1 MLEIKDLSTN
11 FNTYDGKVE
20 AIKGVSFKVKK
31 GEIFGLVGETGS
43 GKSVTCYSALKLLP
57 KSAEIVEGNVIL
69 NGENITEASEKRMRE
84 IRGGEIGIIFQDP
97 LSALNPVMKVKNQI
111 GEVLRLHR
119 KEELVHLSEEEQ
131 ISLYSSKKFT
141 LSSGVEFT
149 IWAFCLSFFS
159 LFTMLGQFSFGL
171 PFMLIIILFL
181 GRDYFQRNSPSS
193 ALDIMV
199 IDSLTKVKLPNP
211 KQIAES
217 YPHELSG
224 GMQQRVM
231 IAMALAGN
239 AKMLIADEPTTALD
253 VTIQAQILQLIK
265 DIQKENNMS
274 VLLIT
279 HDLGVVAETC
289 DRVAVMQ
296 SGKIVE
302 ESTVDTIFSNPNHPY
317 TKSLLDAIPKGRK
330 ESLTSQKSNSEAV
343 S

>member
-11 FNTYDGKVE
+11 FNTYEGKVE
-20 AIKGVSFKVKK
+20 AIKGVSLKIEK

-43 GKSVTCYSALKLLP
+43 GKSVTCYSALKLLQ
-57 KSAEIVEGNVIL
+57 KSAEIVGGNVIL
-69 NGENITEASEKRMRE
+69 NGEDITEASEERMRE

-97 LSALNPVMKVKNQI
+97 LSALNPVMKVNEQI

-119 KEELVHLSEEEQ
+119 EEELVSLSEKEN
-131 ISLYSSKKFT
+131 IPLYSSKKFT
-141 LSSGVEFT
+141 LSPGVEFT

-159 LFTMLGQFSFGL
+159 LFTMIGQFSFGL
-171 PFMLIIILFL
+171 PFLMVLSLFL
-181 GRDYFQRNSPSS
+181 IRDYVQKDNPES

-199 IDSLTKVKLPNP
+199 VDSLSKVKLPNP

-302 ESTVDTIFSNPNHPY
+302 ESTVDKIFSNPDHSY
-317 TKSLLDAIPKGRK
+317 TKSLLDAIPKGGKKRLK
-330 ESLTSQKSNSEAV
+330 VQKNLEAI

>member
-11 FNTYDGKVE
+11 FNTYEGKVE
-20 AIKGVSFKVKK
+20 AIKGVSLKIEK

-43 GKSVTCYSALKLLP
+43 GKSVTCYSVLKLLP
-57 KSAEIVEGNVIL
+57 KSAEIAGGNVIL
-69 NGENITEASEKRMRE
+69 NGEDITEASEERMRE

-97 LSALNPVMKVKNQI
+97 LSALNPVMKVNEQI

-119 KEELVHLSEEEQ
+119 EEELVSLSEKEN
-131 ISLYSSKKFT
+131 IPLYSSRKFT
-141 LSSGVEFT
+141 LSPTVEFT
-149 IWAFCLSFFS
+149 IWAFCLSFFL
-159 LFTMLGQFSFGL
+159 LFTMIGQFSFGL
-171 PFMLIIILFL
+171 PFLMVISLFL
-181 GRDYFQRNSPSS
+181 IRDYVQKDNPES

-199 IDSLTKVKLPNP
+199 VDSLSKVKLPNP

-302 ESTVDTIFSNPNHPY
+302 ESTVDKIFSNPDHSY
-317 TKSLLDAIPKGRK
+317 TKSLLDAIPKGGKKRLK
-330 ESLTSQKSNSEAV
+330 VQKDLEAI

>member
-11 FNTYDGKVE
+11 FNTYEGKVE
-20 AIKGVSFKVKK
+20 AIKGVSLKIEK

-43 GKSVTCYSALKLLP
+43 GKSVTCYSTLKLLP
-57 KSAEIVEGNVIL
+57 KSAEIVSGNVIL
-69 NGENITEASEKRMRE
+69 NGEDITEASEERMRE

-97 LSALNPVMKVKNQI
+97 LSALNPVMKVNEQI

-119 KEELVHLSEEEQ
+119 EEELVSLSEKEN
-131 ISLYSSKKFT
+131 IPLYSSKKFT
-141 LSSGVEFT
+141 LSPGVEFT

-159 LFTMLGQFSFGL
+159 LFTMIGQFSFGL
-171 PFMLIIILFL
+171 PFLMVLSLFL
-181 GRDYFQRNSPSS
+181 IRDYVQKDNPES

-199 IDSLTKVKLPNP
+199 VDSLSKVKLPNP

-302 ESTVDTIFSNPNHPY
+302 ESTVDKIFSNPDHSY
-317 TKSLLDAIPKGRK
+317 TKSLLDAIPKGGKKRLK
-330 ESLTSQKSNSEAV
+330 VQKDLEAI

>member
-11 FNTYDGKVE
+11 FNTYEGKVE
-20 AIKGVSFKVKK
+20 AIKGVSLKIEK

-43 GKSVTCYSALKLLP
+43 GKSVTCYSVLKLLP
-57 KSAEIVEGNVIL
+57 KSAEIAGGNVIL
-69 NGENITEASEKRMRE
+69 NGEDITEASEERMRE

-97 LSALNPVMKVKNQI
+97 LSALNPVMKVNEQI

-119 KEELVHLSEEEQ
+119 EEELVSLSEKEK
-131 ISLYSSKKFT
+131 IPLHSGKKFT
-141 LSSGVEFT
+141 LSPGIEFT

-159 LFTMLGQFSFGL
+159 LFAMIGQFTFGL
-171 PFMLIIILFL
+171 PFLMVISLFL
-181 GRDYFQRNSPSS
+181 IRDYLQKDNPKS
-193 ALDIMV
+193 ALDLMV
-199 IDSLTKVKLPNP
+199 IDSLSKVRLPNP
-211 KQIAES
+211 KQIAAS

-302 ESTVDTIFSNPNHPY
+302 ESTVDKIFSNPDHSY
-317 TKSLLDAIPKGRK
+317 TKSLLDAIPKGGKKRLK
-330 ESLTSQKSNSEAV
+330 VQKDLEAI

>member
-11 FNTYDGKVE
+11 FNTYEGKVE
-20 AIKGVSFKVKK
+20 AIKGVSLKIEK

-43 GKSVTCYSALKLLP
+43 GKSVTCYSVLKLLP
-57 KSAEIVEGNVIL
+57 KSAEIAGGNVIL
-69 NGENITEASEKRMRE
+69 NGEDITEASEERMRE

-97 LSALNPVMKVKNQI
+97 LSALNPVMKVNEQI

-119 KEELVHLSEEEQ
+119 EEELVSLSEKEN
-131 ISLYSSKKFT
+131 IPLYSSRKFT
-141 LSSGVEFT
+141 LSPGVEFT

-159 LFTMLGQFSFGL
+159 LFTMIGQFSFGL
-171 PFMLIIILFL
+171 PFLMVLSLFL
-181 GRDYFQRNSPSS
+181 IRDYVQKDNPES

-199 IDSLTKVKLPNP
+199 VDSLSKVKLPNP

-302 ESTVDTIFSNPNHPY
+302 ESTVDKIFSNPDHSY
-317 TKSLLDAIPKGRK
+317 TKSLLDAIPKGGKKRLK
-330 ESLTSQKSNSEAV
+330 VQKDLEAI